1 MPPACMRREVFSASC
16 EIAFVLNFIN
26 VRLSIPARLALIG
39 ALFIVPIV
47 FLTFIFLQQSS
58 GDISFAEKEIAG
70 TRYLIEIWPRFA
82 NSSLT
87 GIVSQS
93 EIQNRAQ
100 FDSLFNTAEASNAFV
115 TAKDL
120 SSELDAGKTLIGAV
134 ADNSNLTLDP
144 DLDSFYA
151 MDAATVRIPGIATA
165 AVALGQAIAE
175 PSTNAARIVHVA
187 FAVDHLQTSSDDAA
201 SSLAS
206 AIKGNA
212 AGDTAKALS
221 APTAALKAAADS
233 LLEQGRAVLDGREA
247 QGVGASQA
255 ALLTQIDATWTPT
268 NAELGRLLQVRVDGF
283 YHKITVNLA
292 FAGLFMIV
300 ATVLSFTIAL
310 GLAGRLSRLLAVM
323 DRLVANDLSAEIPHL
338 SDVNETGRIAKTL
351 SAFKQTLIE
360 RSKLQ
365 SEKALAEQL
374 ATERRQ
380 NEEARA
386 ATLRRQAL
394 VVKAVAETLG
404 SLARSDLTVSLTEP
418 FPEDFEQLRTDLN
431 GATEQLQKAMVEI
444 AAMAQSVH
452 TGSGEITVAVGDL
465 QARTEQQAAG
475 LEETAAA
482 LDEITATVK
491 KSAEG
496 AAHAREIV
504 AATDDNAKRS
514 VAVVAQA
521 VEAMEG
527 IAKAAQQI
535 SPIIGLMDEIAFQT
549 NLLAL
554 NAGVEAARA
563 GDAGRGFAVVA
574 SEVRALAQRSAG
586 AAKEIKVLI
595 SQSALQVDR
604 GVQLVAETGSSLELI
619 MAQVAEIN
627 TVVSEIANG
636 AKEQATGLEEINIA
650 INQMDQMTQQN
661 AAMVEESRAA
671 SDSLS
676 NQAEQLTNLIS
687 RFRIIAPDPRNFAQ
701 QESRSA
707 PPALAPDQNGPRAAE
722 SRAGARR
729 AA

>member
-1 MPPACMRREVFSASC
+1 
-16 EIAFVLNFIN
+16 VLNFVN
-26 VRLSIPARLALIG
+26 ARLSIPARLALIG

-47 FLTFIFLQQSS
+47 LLTIIFLQQSS

-87 GIVSQS
+87 GVVSQS
-93 EIQNRAQ
+93 EIQNRAR
-100 FDSLFNTAEASNAFV
+100 FDSLFDTAEASNAFV
-115 TAKDL
+115 SAKDL

-165 AVALGQAIAE
+165 AVALGQAVAE

-187 FAVDHLQTSSDDAA
+187 FAVDHLQMSSDDAA

-206 AIKGNA
+206 AIKGNS

-221 APTAALKAAADS
+221 APTAALKAAADT
-233 LLEQGRAVLDGREA
+233 LLEQGRAVLEGR
-247 QGVGASQA
+247 GSPHVMASQA
-255 ALLTQIDATWTPT
+255 ALLTQIDATWAPT

-283 YHKITVNLA
+283 YHKIAVSLA
-292 FAGLFMIV
+292 FAGLFVIV
-300 ATVLSFTIAL
+300 ASILSFTIAR
-310 GLAGRLSRLLAVM
+310 GLAGRLSRLLVVM
-323 DRLVANDLSAEIPHL
+323 DRLAANDLSAEIPHL
-338 SDVNETGRIAKTL
+338 SDINETGRIAETL

-380 NEEARA
+380 NEDARA
-386 ATLRRQAL
+386 STLRRQAL
-394 VVKAVAETLG
+394 VVKIVAETLG
-404 SLARSDLTVSLTEP
+404 SLARSDLTVSLKEP
-418 FPEDFEQLRTDLN
+418 FPEEFEKLRIDLNAATGQLRN
-431 GATEQLQKAMVEI
+431 AMVEI
-444 AAMAQSVH
+444 AAMARSVH
-452 TGSGEITVAVGDL
+452 SGSAEITGAVGDL
-465 QARTEQQAAG
+465 QGRTEQQAAG

-482 LDEITATVK
+482 LDQITATVK

-496 AAHAREIV
+496 AAHARKIV

-521 VEAMEG
+521 VEAMAG

-586 AAKEIKVLI
+586 AAKEIKGLI
-595 SQSALQVDR
+595 STSAIQVEQ
-604 GVQLVAETGSSLELI
+604 GVKLVAETGASLELI

-627 TVVSEIANG
+627 TVVYEIASG

-676 NQAEQLTNLIS
+676 NQAEQLINLIS
-687 RFRIIAPDPRNFAQ
+687 RFQIDPSDRENIEHQELRRAPQAEARNKNRPHAMKTTTDA
-701 QESRSA
+701 S
-707 PPALAPDQNGPRAAE
+707 RAA
-722 SRAGARR
+722 
-729 AA
+729 